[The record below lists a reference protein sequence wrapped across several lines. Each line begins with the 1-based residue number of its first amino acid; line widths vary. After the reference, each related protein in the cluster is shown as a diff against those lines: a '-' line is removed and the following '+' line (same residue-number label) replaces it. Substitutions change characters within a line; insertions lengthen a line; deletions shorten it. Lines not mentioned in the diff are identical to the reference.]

1 MCTFTAIE
9 HLALGSANIPTISAE
24 EELSLLWYKHQR
36 HFCFCLHGFRDIRT
50 IWLFIWNAYWSGRW
64 SLLSLIML
72 LHLRFKIASVS
83 TAIPL
88 PTSYFPEN
96 LSLNMLFIILGYY
109 AFAFVYL
116 ICICIAVDIGEEFHS
131 CNKQSILRQLL
142 KLSYMFCLGLVIS
155 FYCSK

>member
-72 LHLRFKIASVS
+72 LHLRFKIASAS
-83 TAIPL
+83 TALPL
-88 PTSYFPEN
+88 PTSHFPEN
-96 LSLNMLFIILGYY
+96 LSLNMLYIILGY
-109 AFAFVYL
+109 FAFTYCVLGVCLVVCCL
-116 ICICIAVDIGEEFHS
+116 IILMFTFRLCCCLLFVERIAH
-131 CNKQSILRQLL
+131 LL
-142 KLSYMFCLGLVIS
+142 MI
-155 FYCSK
+155 

>member
-1 MCTFTAIE
+1 MPMCTFTAIE

-36 HFCFCLHGFRDIRT
+36 HFCFCLHGFREIRT

-72 LHLRFKIASVS
+72 LHLRFKIASAS
-83 TAIPL
+83 TALPL

-96 LSLNMLFIILGYY
+96 MSSDMLYITMGYY
-109 AFAFVYL
+109 AFAY
-116 ICICIAVDIGEEFHS
+116 CAKNMYSHS
-131 CNKQSILRQLL
+131 ISAM
-142 KLSYMFCLGLVIS
+142 SYPFRDMSTSSQTQIYV
-155 FYCSK
+155 